1 MALWGASDSDESK
14 PKHLTT
20 AQKKEVFASE
30 KGWVIEAG
38 SAQSGNSNTS
48 AKPIVLVAG
57 GSFAISLGKADITE
71 VEFVNTVALDKSAG
85 FTLNMRVR
93 FNEPVVV
100 TGTPQFLVTNNTASA
115 RNLTCDYLSGSGTN
129 ELIFTEPV
137 AANNAATNASDV
149 LKVVANPV
157 SLNSGTILDTNPDGI
172 GAFAFEAAS
181 GGFSSFPTVTLVNPV
196 SSTHT
201 TVAAVGAVT
210 AKIQTVVIHTAGSG
224 HAVNDVL
231 TIANG
236 YGTGTNA
243 TFKVTAIS
251 GGSSTGPASA
261 LQIVNDGA
269 YTAIATNTTTGN
281 TNIATQ
287 STTGSGSGTKFTVTL
302 AVESCVVT
310 TKGIGYTNNPSI
322 TISAVAS
329 HIGAGVQNGSC
340 TMAGQPA
347 TITSSAAIGTGAGTL
362 AVVA

>member
-48 AKPIVLVAG
+48 ASPIVLVAG
-57 GSFAISLGKADITE
+57 GSFAIALGKADITE

-100 TGTPQFLVTNNTASA
+100 TGTPQFLVTNHTASG

-157 SLNSGTILDTNPDGI
+157 SLNSGTILDTNKDGI
-172 GAFAFEAAS
+172 GAFAFEAAT

-201 TVAAVGAVT
+201 TTAAVGAVT
-210 AKIQTVVIHTAGSG
+210 AKIQSVAIHTAGSG
-224 HAVNDVL
+224 HSVNDVL
-231 TIANG
+231 TIANAF
-236 YGTGTNA
+236 GTGTNA
-243 TFKVTAIS
+243 TFKVTAVES
-251 GGSSTGPASA
+251 GGATA
-261 LQIVNDGA
+261 LVIVNDGA
-269 YTAIATNTTTGN
+269 YTAIGTNTTTGC

-302 AVESCVVT
+302 AVESIVIT
-310 TKGIGYTNNPSI
+310 TAGVGYTEKPAI
-322 TISAVAS
+322 TVSAVAS
-329 HIGAGVQNGSC
+329 HIGVGAQNATPVMLGAAS
-340 TMAGQPA
+340 
-347 TITSSAAIGTGAGTL
+347 TITSAAGIGTAAGTL
-362 AVVA
+362 TVVA

>member
-48 AKPIVLVAG
+48 ASPIVLVAG
-57 GSFAISLGKADITE
+57 GSFAIALGSADITE
-71 VEFVNTVALDKSAG
+71 IEFVNTASLDKSAG

-157 SLNSGTILDTNPDGI
+157 SLNSGTILDTNKDGV
-172 GAFAFEAAS
+172 GAFAFETAT

-201 TVAAVGAVT
+201 TTAAVGAVT
-210 AKIQTVVIHTAGSG
+210 AKIHSVAIHTAGSS
-224 HAVNDVL
+224 HSVNDVL
-231 TIANG
+231 TIANAF
-236 YGTGTNA
+236 GTGTNA
-243 TFKVTAIS
+243 TFKVTSVTS
-251 GGSSTGPASA
+251 GAVTGLS
-261 LQIVNDGA
+261 IENDGA
-269 YTAIATNTTTGN
+269 YTAIGTNTTTGC

-310 TKGIGYTNNPSI
+310 TKGVGYTNDPTI
-322 TISAVAS
+322 AISAVAS
-329 HIGAGVQNGSC
+329 HIGVGAQNGSC

-347 TITSSAAIGTGAGTL
+347 TITSAASIGTAAGTL

>member
-48 AKPIVLVAG
+48 ASPIVLVAG
-57 GSFAISLGKADITE
+57 GSFAIALGSADITE
-71 VEFVNTVALDKSAG
+71 IEFVNTASLDKSAG

-157 SLNSGTILDTNPDGI
+157 SLNSGTILDTNKDGV
-172 GAFAFEAAS
+172 GAFAFETAT

-201 TVAAVGAVT
+201 TTAAVGAVT
-210 AKIQTVVIHTAGSG
+210 AKIHSVAIHTAGSS
-224 HAVNDVL
+224 HSVNDVL
-231 TIANG
+231 TIANAF
-236 YGTGTNA
+236 GTGTNA
-243 TFKVTAIS
+243 TFKVTSVTS
-251 GGSSTGPASA
+251 GAVTGLS
-261 LQIVNDGA
+261 IENDGA
-269 YTAIATNTTTGN
+269 YTAIGTNTTTGC

-310 TKGIGYTNNPSI
+310 TKGVGYTNDPTI

-347 TITSSAAIGTGAGTL
+347 TITSAASIGTAAGTL

>member
-48 AKPIVLVAG
+48 ASPIVLVAG
-57 GSFAISLGKADITE
+57 GSFAIALGSADITE
-71 VEFVNTVALDKSAG
+71 IEFVNTASLDKSAG

-157 SLNSGTILDTNPDGI
+157 SLNSGTILDTNKDGI
-172 GAFAFEAAS
+172 GAFAFETAT

-201 TVAAVGAVT
+201 TTAAVGAVT
-210 AKIQTVVIHTAGSG
+210 AKIHSVAIHTAGSS
-224 HAVNDVL
+224 HSVNDVL
-231 TIANG
+231 TIANAF
-236 YGTGTNA
+236 GTGTNA
-243 TFKVTAIS
+243 TFKVTSVTS
-251 GGSSTGPASA
+251 GAVTGLS
-261 LQIVNDGA
+261 IENDGA
-269 YTAIATNTTTGN
+269 YTAIGTNTTTGC

-310 TKGIGYTNNPSI
+310 TKGVGYTNDPTI

-347 TITSSAAIGTGAGTL
+347 TITSAASIGTAAGTL

>member
-48 AKPIVLVAG
+48 ASPIVLVAG
-57 GSFAISLGKADITE
+57 GSFAIALGKADITE

-100 TGTPQFLVTNNTASA
+100 TGTPQFLVTNHTASG

-137 AANNAATNASDV
+137 AAANAATNASDV

-157 SLNSGTILDTNPDGI
+157 SLNSGTILDTNKDGV
-172 GAFAFEAAS
+172 GAFAFEAAT
-181 GGFSSFPTVTLVNPV
+181 GGFSSFPTVTLANPV

-201 TVAAVGAVT
+201 TTAAVGAVT
-210 AKIQTVVIHTAGSG
+210 AKIQSVAIHTAGSG
-224 HAVNDVL
+224 HSVNDVL
-231 TIANG
+231 TIANAF
-236 YGTGTNA
+236 GTGTNA
-243 TFKVTAIS
+243 TFTVASVT
-251 GGSSTGPASA
+251 GGAVTG
-261 LQIVNDGA
+261 LTITNDGA
-269 YTAIATNTTTGN
+269 YTAIGTNTTTGC

-310 TKGIGYTNNPSI
+310 TKGIGYTNVPTI
-322 TISAVAS
+322 AISAVAS

-347 TITSSAAIGTGAGTL
+347 TITSAASIGTAAGTL

>member
-48 AKPIVLVAG
+48 ASPIVLVAG
-57 GSFAISLGKADITE
+57 GSFAISLGSADITE
-71 VEFVNTVALDKSAG
+71 VEFVNTASLDKSAG

-157 SLNSGTILDTNPDGI
+157 SLNSGTILDTNKDGV
-172 GAFAFEAAS
+172 GAFAFETAT

-201 TVAAVGAVT
+201 TTAAVGAVT
-210 AKIQTVVIHTAGSG
+210 AKIHSVAIHTAGSS
-224 HAVNDVL
+224 HSVNDVL
-231 TIANG
+231 TIANAF
-236 YGTGTNA
+236 GTGTNA
-243 TFKVTAIS
+243 TFKVTSVTS
-251 GGSSTGPASA
+251 GAVTGLS
-261 LQIVNDGA
+261 IENDGA
-269 YTAIATNTTTGN
+269 YTAIGTNTTTGC

-310 TKGIGYTNNPSI
+310 TKGVGYTNDPTI

-347 TITSSAAIGTGAGTL
+347 TITSAASIGTAAGTL

>member
-48 AKPIVLVAG
+48 ASPIVLVAG
-57 GSFAISLGKADITE
+57 GSFAIALGKADITE
-71 VEFVNTVALDKSAG
+71 IEFVSTTLDKSAG
-85 FTLNMRVR
+85 FTLEMRVR

-100 TGTPQFLVTNNTASA
+100 TGTPQFLVTNNTSSG

-157 SLNSGTILDTNPDGI
+157 SLNSGTILDTNKDGI
-172 GAFAFEAAS
+172 GAFAFEAAT

-201 TVAAVGAVT
+201 TTAAVGAVT
-210 AKIQTVVIHTAGSG
+210 AKIQSVAVHTAGSG
-224 HAVNDVL
+224 HSVNDVL
-231 TIANG
+231 TIANAF
-236 YGTGTNA
+236 GTGTNA
-243 TFKVTAIS
+243 TFKVTAVES
-251 GGSSTGPASA
+251 GGATA
-261 LQIVNDGA
+261 LTIVNDGA
-269 YTAIATNTTTGN
+269 YTAIGTNTTTGC

-310 TKGIGYTNNPSI
+310 TKGIGYTNVPTI
-322 TISAVAS
+322 AISAVAS
-329 HIGAGVQNGSC
+329 HIGVGAQNGSC

-347 TITSSAAIGTGAGTL
+347 TITSAASIGTAAGTL
-362 AVVA
+362 TVVA

>member
-48 AKPIVLVAG
+48 ASPIVLVAG
-57 GSFAISLGKADITE
+57 GSFAIALGSADITE
-71 VEFVNTVALDKSAG
+71 IEFVNTASLDKSAG

-157 SLNSGTILDTNPDGI
+157 SLNSGTILDTNKDGI
-172 GAFAFEAAS
+172 GAFAFETAT

-201 TVAAVGAVT
+201 TTAAVGAVT
-210 AKIQTVVIHTAGSG
+210 AKIHSVAIHTAGSS
-224 HAVNDVL
+224 HSVNDVL
-231 TIANG
+231 TIANAF
-236 YGTGTNA
+236 GTGTNA
-243 TFKVTAIS
+243 TFKVTSVTS
-251 GGSSTGPASA
+251 GAVTGLS
-261 LQIVNDGA
+261 IENDGA
-269 YTAIATNTTTGN
+269 YTAIGTNTTTGC

-310 TKGIGYTNNPSI
+310 TKGVGYTNDPSI

-347 TITSSAAIGTGAGTL
+347 TITSAASIGTSAGTL